1 MLLQPLTPVFGFAE
15 GHSGRHAWQ
24 ERLRRDMEHQ
34 SEAFLEKQRA
44 LEQSLK
50 AVAAD
55 KGAPAKVD
63 LAEIKAAAKAG
74 ALPNEG
80 RTVAVI

>member
-1 MLLQPLTPVFGFAE
+1 
-15 GHSGRHAWQ
+15 
-24 ERLRRDMEHQ
+24 MEHQ